1 MGQGLS
7 LTFRTR
13 PARGRALFLP
23 GKMEEQRTALK
34 KLKIADLQQRLK
46 DRGLA
51 PFGPKGELVERLLAE
66 DFKQAAPQTN
76 DGDPI
81 FGEIFGPGGGKI
93 DVDKKDKKDKK
104 DGKDKKEK
112 GEKKEKKEHKEN
124 KENKERKDQKEKD

>member
-1 MGQGLS
+1 MG
-7 LTFRTR
+7 
-13 PARGRALFLP
+13 
-23 GKMEEQRTALK
+23 ALK

-112 GEKKEKKEHKEN
+112 DEHKKDKKDGKEKDKTDKKQKDKKEKDKASAPAPLPTV
-124 KENKERKDQKEKD
+124 QLAPPAA